1 MTLSNGTH
9 KKPFSGGEESARVCL
24 PEFLGARWYAVCGLR
39 LFRIGLRLF
48 RIGLRL
54 FSI

>member
-1 MTLSNGTH
+1 MAHTKSLSL
-9 KKPFSGGEESARVCL
+9 GERNLLASVCL
-24 PEFLGARWYAVCGLR
+24 SFWVHVGMRFFGLR